1 MVIIVNKTIFRRMKD
16 IKRAKRML
24 WLFGIF
30 KIPLIGYVNPKLIE
44 LTDERMVVKIKLRR
58 RTRNHLGSMY
68 FGALSIGAD
77 LAGAFQAF
85 AIAEKRGRKI
95 SLAFKDF
102 KADFLKRP
110 ETDVYFISEAG
121 LQIERMVDETIQT
134 KERVTEGIRIDA
146 VVNYPEKP
154 EVVAQFVLGLSVKDK
169 G

>member
-1 MVIIVNKTIFRRMKD
+1 MDDLRK
-16 IKRAKRML
+16 AKRML

-30 KIPLIGYVNPKLIE
+30 KIPLIGYVNPKLLE
-44 LTDERMVVKIKLRR
+44 LTDQRMVVKIKLRR

-85 AIAEKRGRKI
+85 SIAEKKGRKI

-102 KADFLKRP
+102 QANFIKRP
-110 ETDVYFISEAG
+110 EGDVYFISEAG
-121 LQIERMVDETIQT
+121 NQISALVEETIKT
-134 KERVTEGIRIDA
+134 KERVTQGIQVNAFI
-146 VVNYPEKP
+146 NYPENP
-154 EVVAQFVLGLSVKDK
+154 ELVAEFTLGLSVKDK